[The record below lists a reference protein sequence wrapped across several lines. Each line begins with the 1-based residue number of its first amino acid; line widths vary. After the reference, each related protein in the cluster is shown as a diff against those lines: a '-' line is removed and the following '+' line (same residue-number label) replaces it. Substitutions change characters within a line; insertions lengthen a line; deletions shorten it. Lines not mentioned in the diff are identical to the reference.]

1 MQSVD
6 LLRAQANRWGLELDG
21 EQIEGLARY
30 ARILADYREANVIG
44 ARDYNV
50 VLLDHVLDSLS
61 CFLSEAV
68 RKAGRLVDVGSGG
81 GLPGLAINIVRPEA
95 KVTLVEAT
103 QKKARFLRQA
113 VGEIGLVRVEILNAR
128 AEEVARW
135 GGQRSE
141 YEVATARALARLAVV
156 AEYCV
161 PLLRVGGC
169 VVSMKGRLDTVELA
183 EGERAAKMLGAEV
196 EEIIR
201 VPLLPEVGEKERH
214 LVVLRKTRETPP
226 AYPRRVGVPAKQ
238 PLGVV

>member
-6 LLRAQANRWGLELDG
+6 LLRAQANRWELELDG
-21 EQIEGLARY
+21 EQIEGLAKY
-30 ARILADYREANVIG
+30 AHILADYREANVIG

-61 CFLSEAV
+61 CFLSEPV
-68 RKAGRLVDVGSGG
+68 RKARRLVDVGSGG
-81 GLPGLAINIVRPEA
+81 GLPGLAISIVRPEVM
-95 KVTLVEAT
+95 VTLVEAT
-103 QKKARFLRQA
+103 QKKARFLGQA
-113 VGEIGLVRVEILNAR
+113 VGDLKLVRVEMLTAR

-135 GGQRSE
+135 RGQRSK

-196 EEIIR
+196 EEIVR
-201 VPLLPEVGEKERH
+201 VPLLPEVGERERH

-226 AYPRRVGVPAKQ
+226 LYPRRVGVPAKQ